1 MIINKRLYRDFILKR
16 MIMNKI
22 NLEVNPLEVPYISN
36 RYIIPTWD
44 INDEVILD
52 LYTCDYY
59 HTDFM
64 CEPPI
69 YQDFTLILNLD
80 GNVTEYNIKS
90 GDLHLNIGQQSEGEH
105 WFTVQIKDIYGR
117 YSHELYEEF
126 RVVNTE
132 SYNAEIEAN
141 IYTMT
146 ADDLITYGI
155 NNTDSEENALAT
167 KRGLQRIMDDKAAE
181 GVRKL
186 ILLQGTYQ
194 IEAETQLSLSNADT
208 ATENEKSSALQYELN
223 NLSIPDRFTLDLN
236 GSRIRLKTTE
246 YWQNV
251 YRMMSIDDKYDSHVI
266 NGTLEGDY
274 RRRSDAQKPNG
285 LASAEMGSCFSI
297 IGNSRYCSFED
308 IRVELFPGYC
318 CTIGVNGTSTKVDFS
333 TQIQGFTNVNIDK
346 NGNEFYEENKWT
358 SDYCALPSKLYD
370 SKTILVGQYLGGG
383 YAAQADSWNVDY
395 HLYDENKKLIRTVHG
410 FQYREFIKPAETRF
424 IRCTYYCKTTDSRPD
439 PAAYFKDIHLTII
452 DYAKPRNC
460 TFKNLYF
467 YDTRTCGLN
476 PNQGNNLLIEGCK
489 YDNCATNITPVC
501 VDFED
506 GWYLMQDYMYRNNE
520 VIVPVGTGDVVTDG
534 GMNIM
539 FKNNINHRI
548 IMQGHFGVGYLFEN
562 NKEIKRESFL
572 RNPRLGYQ
580 YCMIRNEEIS
590 KGIIE
595 FNIPSDETFIARN
608 FKMFETTPGPIGGG
622 NSYYLNADIDGNNM
636 QGAQSYSIVA
646 LPMGKYVNSSI
657 KNYTGWDARRTK
669 WQKSHYKNCSISNAN
684 CTINYTILVEDST
697 LSDVKITY
705 DNIETTLTIK
715 NSNLTNFHINYDNTW
730 KPVLNIILDNCT
742 IDNSNSPTSMYLF
755 NGNFEWTKATTFN
768 FTVKNCTFK
777 NGTDIATDNALN
789 DDLIVWKLEN
799 NIFE

>member
-16 MIMNKI
+16 MRINKI
-22 NLEVNPLEVPYISN
+22 NRLEVPYISN

-59 HTDFM
+59 QTDFM

-69 YQDFTLILNLD
+69 YQDFTLMLNLD

-90 GDLHLNIGQQSEGEH
+90 GDLHLNIGRQSEGEH

-126 RVVNTE
+126 RVIDTE
-132 SYNAEIEAN
+132 SYNDNIEAN
-141 IYTMT
+141 TYTMT

-155 NNTDSEENALAT
+155 DNTDSEENALAT
-167 KRGLQRIMDDKAAE
+167 KQGLQRIMDDKAAE

-194 IEAETQLSLSNADT
+194 IKVETKLGNGLLDS
-208 ATENEKSSALQYELN
+208 ATDDQKAVALQYEQN
-223 NLSIPDRFTLDLN
+223 NLSIPNNFILDLN
-236 GSRIRLKTTE
+236 GSRIRTKTTE
-246 YWQNV
+246 AWQNV
-251 YRMMSIDDKYDSHVI
+251 YRMMTINDKYDSHVI

-274 RRRSDAQKPNG
+274 RRRSNENRPDG
-285 LASAEMGSCFSI
+285 YTSAEQGGCFSI
-297 IGNSRYCSFED
+297 IGDSRYCSLED
-308 IRVELFPGYC
+308 VRVELFPGYC
-318 CTIGVNGTSTKVDFS
+318 CTMGVNGTSTKVDFS
-333 TQIQGFTNVNIDK
+333 TKIQGFTNVNIDK

-383 YAAQADSWNVDY
+383 YAAQGDSWNVDY
-395 HLYDENKKLIRTVHG
+395 HLYDENKKLIKTIHG

-439 PAAYFKDIHLTII
+439 PATYLKDINLTII

-460 TFKNLYF
+460 TFRNLYF
-467 YDTRTCGLN
+467 YDTRTCGMN
-476 PNQGNNLLIEGCK
+476 PNQGNNILIEGCK
-489 YDNCATNITPVC
+489 YDKCATNITPVC

-520 VIVPVGTGDVVTDG
+520 VLVPVGNGDVVTDG

-539 FKNNINHRI
+539 FKGNINHRMG
-548 IMQGHFGVGYLFEN
+548 MQGYFGVGFLFED
-562 NKEIKRESFL
+562 NKEVKIEKFL
-572 RNPRLGYQ
+572 RTPKLGFQ
-580 YCMIRNEEIS
+580 YCMIRNEEFS
-590 KGIIE
+590 KGKIS
-595 FNIPSDETFIARN
+595 FVIPDDETFIARN
-608 FKMFETTPGPIGGG
+608 FKMYESTPEDIGGK
-622 NSYYLNADIDGNNM
+622 NSYYLNADVDGKNM
-636 QGAQSYSIVA
+636 AGKTSTSIVA
-646 LPMGKYVNSSI
+646 LPRGNYVNSTI
-657 KNYTGWDARRTK
+657 KNYTGWDVRRTK
-669 WQKSHYKNCSISNAN
+669 WYKSHYKNCSVSNVN
-684 CTINYTILVEDST
+684 CTINDTILVEDST

-705 DNIETTLTIK
+705 DNYETTLTIK
-715 NSNLTNFHINYDNTW
+715 NSNLTNFHINYGGTW

-742 IDNSNSPTSMYLF
+742 IDNSNSPTSTYIF
-755 NGNFEWTKATTFN
+755 IGTYNHTNATTFN

-777 NGTDIATDNALN
+777 NGTAIATDDSLN
-789 DDLIVWKLEN
+789 HGLIVWQLEN

>member
-1 MIINKRLYRDFILKR
+1 MIINKRLYRDFILNRIFAKTY
-16 MIMNKI
+16 KI
-22 NLEVNPLEVPYISN
+22 NPLEIPYISN
-36 RYIIPTWD
+36 RYITPTWD
-44 INDEVILD
+44 VNDDVILD
-52 LYTCDYY
+52 MYTCDYY
-59 HTDFM
+59 QTDFM

-80 GNVTEYNIKS
+80 GNISYHSIKS
-90 GDLHLNIGQQSEGEH
+90 GDLHLNIGKQSEGDH
-105 WFTVQIKDIYGR
+105 WFTVQVRDSHGR

-126 RVVNTE
+126 RVINTVN
-132 SYNAEIEAN
+132 YNAEIDN
-141 IYTMT
+141 NTYTVT
-146 ADDLITYGI
+146 SDDLTNYGI
-155 NNTDSEENALAT
+155 DNTDSEANALIT
-167 KRGLQRIMDDKAAE
+167 KQGLQRLIDDKAAE

-186 ILLQGTYQ
+186 ILPKGTYQ

-236 GSRIRLKTTE
+236 GSRIRFKTTE

-251 YRMMSIDDKYDSHVI
+251 YRMMTIADKYDSHVI

-274 RRRSDAQKPNG
+274 RRRSEAQKPNG
-285 LASAEMGSCFSI
+285 LASAEFGSCFSI

-318 CTIGVNGTSTKVDFS
+318 CTIGVNGNNSKVDFS
-333 TQIQGFTNVNIDK
+333 TQVQGFTNVNIDK

-358 SDYCALPSKLYD
+358 SDYCALPSSLYD

-383 YAAQADSWNVDY
+383 YAAQSDSWNVDY
-395 HLYDENKKLIRTVHG
+395 HLYDENKKLIRTIHG

-460 TFKNLYF
+460 AFKNLYF

-489 YDNCATNITPVC
+489 YDKCATNITPVC

-520 VIVPVGTGDVVTDG
+520 VLVPIGTGDVVTDG
-534 GMNIM
+534 GMNII
-539 FKNNINHRI
+539 FKGNINHRI

-562 NKEIKRESFL
+562 NKAIKRERIS

-580 YCMIRNEEIS
+580 YCMIRNEEFS
-590 KGIIE
+590 KGAIE
-595 FNIPSDETFIARN
+595 FNIPDDETFIARN
-608 FKMFETTPGPIGGG
+608 FKMSEMVPSDIGGKNG
-622 NSYYLNADIDGNNM
+622 YYLNADVDGKNM
-636 QGAQSYSIVA
+636 VGETTTSIVA
-646 LPMGKYVNSSI
+646 LPVGKYVNSTI
-657 KNYTGWDARRTK
+657 KNYTGWTTARTK
-669 WQKSHYKNCSISNAN
+669 WQASHYEKCSVSNVN
-684 CTINYTILVEDST
+684 CTINGNILVENST
-697 LSDVKITY
+697 LSDINLTY
-705 DNIETTLTIK
+705 DSIDCAFTIK
-715 NSNLTNFHINYDNTW
+715 NSNLTNFHINYMTTW
-730 KPVLNIILDNCT
+730 KPNLNIIFENCT
-742 IDNSNSPTSMYLF
+742 IDNSNAPDGTYLF
-755 NGNFEWTKATTFN
+755 NGNFQYTSTTTFR
-768 FTVKNCTFK
+768 FAVKNCTFK
-777 NGTDIATDNALN
+777 NGTTIAGDSALN
-789 DDLIVWKLEN
+789 NNSIIWELDN